1 MSEPLKPQRA
11 GRRWLVYA
19 ALGLAA
25 MALYAQTLGFGLV
38 GIDDPW
44 LLGDNT
50 LLQRSD
56 GASLG
61 ATLSAI
67 FFDLSP
73 LTRYRLGAEY
83 LPVRDLSVLLD
94 FALWGP
100 RYGAHHGTNVLL
112 YALSAMLLCA
122 ALRRW
127 LADLWLAAAVS
138 ALWLAHPL
146 HVESVAWLAERKGL
160 LAALFAFAA
169 LWAFHGAL
177 RRGGLWRW
185 LSVALLLVA
194 AIWSKGL
201 AIATVGVLTALLWLR
216 LGVEVDAE
224 TAEADANRG
233 SGRSRRAAWLGLAAL
248 AGVALAAFV
257 PLWLAG
263 RGAQMVAGYH
273 GGSFGATAA
282 LMSKGHALYLWRGL
296 LGGPLGIDYGL
307 PPGIA
312 GQPLLFAVGL
322 LSLLIITATL
332 LWALLR
338 ARARS
343 RRPALVLFGLA
354 AACWLA
360 YLLPVSQILV
370 PLQNALADR
379 YLLLPSLGIC
389 LAVAAIVFRWI
400 PRRVLR
406 GLAIGALLVAE
417 LASTLLQARSWRSD
431 EALYRQTL
439 QVNPR
444 SLTALLQLSRLA
456 RQRGEFAASLALL
469 ERARRSYP
477 QDGRVQTHAA
487 LVALQQ
493 KQTGKALGL
502 LRQAVQDPRC
512 ASARIN
518 LALLL
523 SAQAGRQKEALRY
536 AREATQLRP
545 RGAKAWLTLGVAALR
560 AGLLDEA
567 EAALDKALKLRPGY
581 ATAHYNRAV
590 LAQRRGQPKA
600 ARAAL
605 RETLRWDP
613 KHGPARALLGR
624 LGTH

>member
-1 MSEPLKPQRA
+1 
-11 GRRWLVYA
+11 
-19 ALGLAA
+19 
-25 MALYAQTLGFGLV
+25 MALYAQTVGFGLV

-44 LLGDNT
+44 LLRENT

-61 ATLSAI
+61 ATLAAI

-73 LTRYRLGAEY
+73 LARYRLGAEY

-100 RYGAHHGTNVLL
+100 RYAAHHATNVLL

-127 LADLWLAAAVS
+127 LADLGLAAAVS

-160 LAALFAFAA
+160 LAGLFAFAA
-169 LWAFHGAL
+169 LWAFHGFA
-177 RRGGLWRW
+177 RRGGIGRW
-185 LSVALLLVA
+185 ISVALLLVA

-201 AIATVGVLTALLWLR
+201 AIATVGVLGALLWLR
-216 LGVEVDAE
+216 LGSEVGTKSVEAKTTE
-224 TAEADANRG
+224 GPRP
-233 SGRSRRAAWLGLAAL
+233 SRRATWLGLAAL
-248 AGVALAAFV
+248 AGVALAAFI

-263 RGAQMVAGYH
+263 RGAHMVAGYH
-273 GGSFGATAA
+273 GGSLAATAA
-282 LMSKGHALYLWRGL
+282 LMSKGHALYLWHGV

-307 PPGIA
+307 PAGVA
-312 GQPLLFAVGL
+312 GQPLLFTVGL
-322 LSLLIITATL
+322 LSLLVTAGTL
-332 LWALLR
+332 LWALLD

-360 YLLPVSQILV
+360 YLLPVSQLLV

-389 LAVAAIVFRWI
+389 LAIAAFVFRWV
-400 PRRVLR
+400 PRPSLR
-406 GLAIGALLVAE
+406 WTAIGALLVAE
-417 LASTLLQARSWRSD
+417 LALTLVQTRSWQSD
-431 EALYRQTL
+431 EALYRQAL
-439 QVNPR
+439 RAYPAN
-444 SLTALLQLSRLA
+444 LTALLQLSRLA
-456 RQRGEFAASLALL
+456 RERREFAASLALL
-469 ERARRSYP
+469 ERARRLHP
-477 QDGRVQTHAA
+477 KNGRVQTHAA

-493 KQTGKALGL
+493 KQLGKALEL

-523 SAQAGRQKEALRY
+523 SAQAGTQQEALRF
-536 AREATQLRP
+536 AREATRLQP
-545 RGAKAWLTLGVAALR
+545 RRAKAWLALGVAALR
-560 AGLLDEA
+560 AGLLHEA
-567 EAALDKALKLRPGY
+567 GGALDKALQLRPGY
-581 ATAHYNRAV
+581 ANAHYNRAV

-605 RETLRWDP
+605 REALRWDP

-624 LGTH
+624 LGQHGTH